1 MSRREGRRLR
11 PSALGLRGHTW
22 GGGALTPSGLALGV
36 CCPVLGPRASGLAFP
51 LGTVWGRCSVLEFR
65 NRVCNHILLTGVR

>member
-11 PSALGLRGHTW
+11 PSALGLRGLAG
-22 GGGALTPSGLALGV
+22 GGGAPTPSGLALGV
-36 CCPVLGPRASGLAFP
+36 CCPVLGRGASGLAFP

-65 NRVCNHILLTGVR
+65 NRVCNHIPLAGVW